1 MTRDSRLLIVGV
13 VVAVIMGLAT
23 LDTQTAMSYGLHANW
38 LPYLRLANLVL
49 GIVSAQLGTS
59 PLRHSSEVR

>member
-13 VVAVIMGLAT
+13 VVAVITGLGT
-23 LDTQTAMSYGLHANW
+23 LDTQTALSYGLHAAW
-38 LPYLRLANLVL
+38 LPYLRLASLVL

-59 PLRHSSEVR
+59 PLPHSSEMR